1 MWKRDD
7 VTKPDPDPASAPT
20 GTAPAAAV
28 RPQPS
33 GPVSHAAA
41 DLRRTGE
48 REAVNIGRS
57 VVIKGELNG
66 SEDVFIEGQ
75 VEGKVELRHHVLT
88 VGPNGKLKAQVF
100 ARQVV
105 VLGEVV
111 GNITASEKVS
121 IRDDG
126 AVDGDL
132 VSPRVAIAEGAHFR
146 GSIDMQ
152 RKPPQGA
159 PPPGVRPEAK
169 ASVQGPPARR

>member
-7 VTKPDPDPASAPT
+7 ATKPGEAHGSPSPPTPNVAPAERAAAEARPT
-20 GTAPAAAV
+20 GRDGWNV
-28 RPQPS
+28 
-33 GPVSHAAA
+33 GK
-41 DLRRTGE
+41 
-48 REAVNIGRS
+48 S
-57 VVIKGELNG
+57 VVVTGDLSGN
-66 SEDVFIEGQ
+66 EDVFIEGQ
-75 VEGKVELRHHVLT
+75 VDGKIELRHHVLT

-111 GNITASEKVS
+111 GNITASEKVT

-132 VSPRVAIAEGAHFR
+132 VAPRVAIAEGAHFR

-152 RKPPQGA
+152 RRTGAAAGSTTGA
-159 PPPGVRPEAK
+159 PPRSDAT
-169 ASVQGPPARR
+169 PAAGGADNAPRG

>member
-7 VTKPDPDPASAPT
+7 VTKPDAASAPT
-20 GTAPAAAV
+20 GEAPSVPA
-28 RPQPS
+28 RPQAS
-33 GPVSHAAA
+33 GTVSHPAT
-41 DLRRTGE
+41 DVRRPGE

-57 VVIKGELNG
+57 VIIKGELNG
-66 SEDVFIEGQ
+66 NEDVFIEGQ
-75 VEGKVELRHHVLT
+75 VEGKVELRHHILT

-111 GNITASEKVS
+111 GNITASEKVA

-152 RKPPQGA
+152 RRANPGA
-159 PPPGVRPEAK
+159 APSAPRPESKVPAP
-169 ASVQGPPARR
+169 AARR

>member
-7 VTKPDPDPASAPT
+7 AAKPPATEGAAGPAGPAVKATVPSTP
-20 GTAPAAAV
+20 PAANV
-28 RPQPS
+28 EPRRS
-33 GPVSHAAA
+33 G
-41 DLRRTGE
+41 D
-48 REAVNIGRS
+48 REAVNIGKS
-57 VVIKGELNG
+57 VVITGELNG
-66 SEDVFIEGQ
+66 NEDVFIEGQ

-88 VGPNGKLKAQVF
+88 VGPNGKLKANVF

-111 GNITASEKVS
+111 GNITASEKVA

-132 VSPRVAIAEGAHFR
+132 ISPRVAIAEGAHFR

-152 RKPPQGA
+152 RRAAGA
-159 PPPGVRPEAK
+159 PPGTSPRGAPAPK
-169 ASVQGPPARR
+169 AAGGAATSRG